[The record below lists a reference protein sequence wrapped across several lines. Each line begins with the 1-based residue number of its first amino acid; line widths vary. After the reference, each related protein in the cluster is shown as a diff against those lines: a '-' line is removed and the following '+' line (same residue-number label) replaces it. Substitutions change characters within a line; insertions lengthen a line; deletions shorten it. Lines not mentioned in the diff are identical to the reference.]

1 MEMEFPIFCTR
12 FRPVD
17 SPYRSVVVDYDC
29 AVLCGGVLV
38 HPGDIIFAD
47 IDGVVVIP
55 SSQLE
60 ATVQAALEK
69 VEAENS
75 SRQMLEDGYLL
86 RDVYDRFGVL

>member
-1 MEMEFPIFCTR
+1 
-12 FRPVD
+12 
-17 SPYRSVVVDYDC
+17 
-29 AVLCGGVLV
+29 VLV

-47 IDGVVVIP
+47 IDGIVAIP

-60 ATVQAALEK
+60 ATVQGALEK

-75 SRQMLEDGYLL
+75 SRQMLEEGYFL